1 MAELSEER
9 KAQFEKAW
17 EEAQL
22 NIEAATDAYDICE
35 IIASLDDG
43 ATLIDFGPEKS
54 YCGWYRED
62 GSPISWP
69 DRRTVK
75 VMEHIKYISPERV
88 TGTRGRPALRYV
100 LTDKARR
107 FLASRGGRLPQGNEN
122 FYTILD
128 KRSGDTEV
136 YIYVGKTAPSPRE
149 VVEGV
154 VEDTDDRVEVHGPHD
169 WNYVYADAYDL
180 SREEVKSLEA
190 QPI

>member
-1 MAELSEER
+1 MAELSEEL
-9 KAQFEKAW
+9 KARFEKAW

-22 NIEAATDAYDICE
+22 EIEAATDADDVCQ

-43 ATLIDFGPEKS
+43 ATLIDFGPERS

-88 TGTRGRPALRYV
+88 TGTRGRPALRYE

-107 FLASRGGRLPQGNEN
+107 FLASRDNRLPQGGEN
-122 FYTILD
+122 FYTVLD
-128 KRSGDTEV
+128 KRSGGTEV
-136 YIYVGKTAPSPRE
+136 YIYVGETAPSPRE
-149 VVEGV
+149 VMEGAGGGQ
-154 VEDTDDRVEVHGPHD
+154 DDRVEVLGPHNWD
-169 WNYVYADAYDL
+169 YVYADAYGL
-180 SREEVKSLEA
+180 SREEVKRLEA